1 MWQLRPPPD
10 PPLRQGGVTGG
21 GRRGQPIPTTRVM
34 SSPSRALRGPPERG
48 GLRAT
53 KRRKPTL
60 PDLGYLEERRRR
72 AALRAARYQQSLRRY
87 HQRHVRARSLC
98 VDDLV
103 LRRVQTRAGLSK
115 LSPMWEGPYR
125 VIGVP
130 RPGSV
135 RLATGDGTE
144 LPNPWNIEH
153 LRRFYP

>member
-1 MWQLRPPPD
+1 
-10 PPLRQGGVTGG
+10 
-21 GRRGQPIPTTRVM
+21 M
-34 SSPSRALRGPPERG
+34 SSADSHDSASRLLPAKVEIGSLESHLGSPAEPAKG
-48 GLRAT
+48 GLRGLPV
-53 KRRKPTL
+53 RSPTL
-60 PDLGYLEERRRR
+60 RHLGGAEIVEAILIVCTTG
-72 AALRAARYQQSLRRY
+72 YQQSLRRY

>member
-1 MWQLRPPPD
+1 M
-10 PPLRQGGVTGG
+10 GETE
-21 GRRGQPIPTTRVM
+21 
-34 SSPSRALRGPPERG
+34 PSRGNLISPPKEIVEAILIVCTTG
-48 GLRAT
+48 
-53 KRRKPTL
+53 
-60 PDLGYLEERRRR
+60 
-72 AALRAARYQQSLRRY
+72 YQQSLRRY